1 MEQGEHLPDQDLL
14 FLVIIQYLKLLPQL
28 PVAAVTVDQ
37 DLMFLQEDQV
47 EEVQLDLQLED
58 QVMPE
63 VFHHRKEITEDQGLH
78 LVDQV
83 KVAAAE
89 AAALVAQ
96 AEPDNLLHQALVEM
110 EQQIQLQVHQ

>member
-1 MEQGEHLPDQDLL
+1 V

-28 PVAAVTVDQ
+28 VVAAVTVAQ
-37 DLMFLQEDQV
+37 AMLLQEDQV

-63 VFHHRKEITEDQGLH
+63 VFHHRKEITEEQDLH
-78 LVDQV
+78 LVVRV

-89 AAALVAQ
+89 AAARVAQ
-96 AEPDNLLHQALVEM
+96 AETEHLLHQVVAEM